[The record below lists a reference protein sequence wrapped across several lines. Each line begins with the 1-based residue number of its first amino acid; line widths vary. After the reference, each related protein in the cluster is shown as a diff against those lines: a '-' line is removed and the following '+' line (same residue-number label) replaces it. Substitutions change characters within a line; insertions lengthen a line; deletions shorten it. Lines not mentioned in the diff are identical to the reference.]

1 MAENF
6 NFGRDG
12 AIEEDQWGNKW
23 LDGQIV
29 SSDATPLD
37 EGVLPGESGSVISDY
52 INELD
57 LPQDD
62 VVREL
67 GEDEEFTIDET
78 VDEEIADGNWM
89 QRNAPEWFSDWLYE
103 AERPSLGDLDL
114 SSDFGEISTDGI
126 TEAGTDS
133 WGDRLSDVAR
143 QAIQSGAYIGDF
155 WKDLA
160 FVPYNLYQG
169 ENLKDQWDRINELP
183 EWAEDIGYVSQTGK
197 DWFDHPT
204 YRAFQENIL
213 PFGGAGLVGLGMKIP
228 KAGALLQYMFPTT
241 NMMNKMANVKSK
253 GDFFRNIGNWAFGK
267 PWGPML
273 PRPGSMA
280 FNVGLPWAIGQGTR
294 KAKNQ
299 PSVFDMAGAVDFS
312 PVSSAYA
319 STPSGANYA
328 AGQWSQPTQPQN
340 VTPIHPHAMM
350 EQSYNVGSGPGIS
363 SQSDYEAL
371 QEANVAA
378 GKPRYLAYGL

>member
-1 MAENF
+1 MAKEF
-6 NFGRDG
+6 NWGFDG
-12 AIEEDQWGNKW
+12 EIEEDQYGNQW
-23 LDGQIV
+23 LDGQTIL
-29 SSDATPLD
+29 SDESATTT
-37 EGVLPGESGSVISDY
+37 EGSVIDDY
-52 INELD
+52 VNELD
-57 LPQDD
+57 LSQDNEIK
-62 VVREL
+62 EL
-67 GEDEEFTIDET
+67 KPWEKLEDE
-78 VDEEIADGNWM
+78 VEEEVIDGNWM
-89 QRNAPEWFSDWLYE
+89 QQNAPTWFSDWLYE
-103 AERPSLGDLDL
+103 GQRPSPGDLDL

-213 PFGGAGLVGLGMKIP
+213 PFGGAGVVGLGMKIP

-241 NMMNKMANVKSK
+241 NMMRKMANLKS
-253 GDFFRNIGNWAFGK
+253 GWDIPGVIGKWAYGK

-294 KAKNQ
+294 KVKGE

-319 STPSGANYA
+319 RTPNLSDSDPVVFDQYMQDKLANFEP
-328 AGQWSQPTQPQN
+328 SPKDP
-340 VTPIHPHAMM
+340 
-350 EQSYNVGSGPGIS
+350 GPRNNY
-363 SQSDYEAL
+363 Q
-371 QEANVAA
+371 
-378 GKPRYLAYGL
+378 GL